1 MMMNCHLATR
11 CSFVSPA
18 FSPLKRK
25 VSICVLFDEEKAL
38 VMKSITFLKNFSL
51 SSLGHFFHDFFQ
63 AITAASPAAKA
74 GAKASNQPPFDT
86 AIRTIRKRFH
96 KH

>member
-1 MMMNCHLATR
+1 MRINCHLATR

-25 VSICVLFDEEKAL
+25 VSICVLLDEEKAL

-51 SSLGHFFHDFFQ
+51 SSLGHFFHDLFW
-63 AITAASPAAKA
+63 AITAAPPAAKA
-74 GAKASNQPPFDT
+74 AADAPNRPPFDT
-86 AIRTIRKRFH
+86 AITTIRKRL
-96 KH
+96 